1 LTSPEPMTAPS
12 PPSPRKTVWEI
23 ALAVSSSERLLAI
36 VLLTIA
42 VLLGAH
48 YRFHRLAR
56 WDMNGDEGIAWVA
69 AAKSGLYQV
78 VATFWQFEN
87 GGKLPLFDILLH
99 GWVRIFGDS
108 LFALRAMSALLG
120 TVAIVLVFV
129 SVREICNAL
138 GGAAAI
144 EAGEVGGAFAAL
156 IYALNLTIVVSDRTA
171 RGEFPLLTVAELAQI
186 IFFVRAQRQATWT
199 DYLGVAIFTA
209 LMIPINYTAC
219 FLLAAEALWLGVLL
233 LARLAASARAAK
245 LAIFSPGFAVAAG
258 VALLAPLL
266 PGVLGSSR
274 AAVQHGVVNWIQLQP
289 ASWPFTVLR
298 DVVGKPALFD
308 LLVALMLYAVT
319 RQWRSA
325 GFAWGLLATWMLGP
339 GAGSIPGDLP
349 D

>member
-1 LTSPEPMTAPS
+1 
-12 PPSPRKTVWEI
+12 
-23 ALAVSSSERLLAI
+23 
-36 VLLTIA
+36 
-42 VLLGAH
+42 
-48 YRFHRLAR
+48 
-56 WDMNGDEGIAWVA
+56 
-69 AAKSGLYQV
+69 
-78 VATFWQFEN
+78 
-87 GGKLPLFDILLH
+87 
-99 GWVRIFGDS
+99 
-108 LFALRAMSALLG
+108 
-120 TVAIVLVFV
+120 
-129 SVREICNAL
+129 
-138 GGAAAI
+138 
-144 EAGEVGGAFAAL
+144 
-156 IYALNLTIVVSDRTA
+156 VVSDRTA
-171 RGEFPLLTVAELAQI
+171 REFPLLTVAELAQI

-245 LAIFSPGFAVAAG
+245 LAIFSPGSAVAAG

-274 AAVQHGVVNWIQLQP
+274 AAVQHGVVNCIQLQP

-308 LLVALMLYAVT
+308 LLVALMLYAAT

-339 GAGSIPGDLP
+339 VLAVYLVTYLIEPMEFPRYVLIAFIGMFAFAGFGAGCVRSTAVRILIAVLIIHFSAPMINDWLKVLRDGAWREATAFADQRAAGGQIAVCPGVNLNVVRFYLP
-349 D
+349 PERRREAVAMNRNCGSAPVVILSGRGVVSDREIAVAEACYPRVLARLQLVEVRAR

>member
-1 LTSPEPMTAPS
+1 MTTPERIAAAAPLL
-12 PPSPRKTVWEI
+12 RQTVSEI
-23 ALAVSSSERLLAI
+23 ALTAWRSSRLFAL

-69 AAKSGLYQV
+69 AAKSGLHQV

-129 SVREICNAL
+129 AVREICSAL

-171 RGEFPLLTVAELAQI
+171 REFPLLTVAELAQI

-219 FLLAAEALWLGVLL
+219 FPLAAEALWLGVLL

-266 PGVLGSSR
+266 AGVLASSR

-308 LLVALMLYAVT
+308 LLVALMLYAVMPAVALG
-319 RQWRSA
+319 RFRLGISRDLDA
-325 GFAWGLLATWMLGP
+325 GA